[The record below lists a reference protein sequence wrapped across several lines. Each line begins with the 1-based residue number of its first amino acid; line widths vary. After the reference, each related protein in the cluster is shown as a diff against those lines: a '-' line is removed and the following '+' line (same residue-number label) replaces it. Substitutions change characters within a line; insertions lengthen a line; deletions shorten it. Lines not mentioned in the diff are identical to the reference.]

1 MNPFAEGH
9 GPAVPAGPLGH
20 DSADLIDYYEAVQ
33 GVPRIR
39 EGLNP
44 ATWCVPCQPS
54 CILSCMQGLLVH
66 NPWCTSSAGLL
77 SVMPTA
83 TAWPTLA

>member
-44 ATWCVPCQPS
+44 ATWCVP
-54 CILSCMQGLLVH
+54 LSAFVHLVLH
-66 NPWCTSSAGLL
+66 AGPARAQSL
-77 SVMPTA
+77 VYIKCWIA
-83 TAWPTLA
+83 